1 MDMGADRPHITYIDF
16 EEFYRPLFPTE
27 AEAKQ
32 FCYRVESTPD
42 SPVKEVF
49 HQAARLSW
57 LGDRINEFA
66 AGRPALQILFYLI
79 AAETIAKL
87 TYKFGINPENMCT
100 RFSKSSVLAGI
111 NRYWRAP
118 FSSHLV
124 RRH

>member
-1 MDMGADRPHITYIDF
+1 MG
-16 EEFYRPLFPTE
+16 